1 MTYSGFVNGA
11 EKPLRWLHGEVK
23 TPPFSLA
30 ARMEAGLL
38 LRRLQQG
45 ESLSLPQSRALP
57 NIGARCHELRVRDEN
72 QNWRIVY
79 RIDEDRILI
88 LDVFKKTTR
97 QIPDAVIKRCRR
109 SLGEYDLARRVQ

>member
-1 MTYSGFVNGA
+1 VAAWRGKDASVLTRGTHGSGVTA
-11 EKPLRWLHGEVK
+11 QA
-23 TPPFSLA
+23 LA
-30 ARMEAGLL
+30 ARRVSFASAIARVAEH
-38 LRRLQQG
+38 RR
-45 ESLSLPQSRALP
+45 SLSRM
-57 NIGARCHELRVRDEN
+57 RVRDEN